1 MSENLG
7 KNIAEI
13 FRDKYVIPLY
23 QRNYAWREDEIVQ
36 LLQDIFVSFKSNSQS
51 HYYIGSLVVLKRRNG
66 IFEVIDGQQRLTTL
80 SLIVRL
86 LEKHQSP
93 VLSYDSRPAV
103 EEFFET
109 FFKNPDAID
118 TLSSPETFYLKE
130 AVHTI
135 KESVI
140 SNGADEVR
148 LSSWSVEDKSKF
160 ADFLMNNVY
169 LVRVE
174 IPEDT
179 DVASYFEIMN
189 NRGEQLQKHEILK
202 ALRMAKLESNV
213 EQKTFAKIW
222 DACSQMNV
230 PIQKMFSSEDRKTFF
245 GENYDSFISNLS
257 DTIQADASSDTI
269 QADASSDTI
278 QADALKIDDIL
289 NNNDCITANSKSDL
303 PIEDSDEYH
312 SIIDWPNFLMHVLKL
327 YKEDIPLNEK
337 FLLDS
342 YKEASIEPLGFI
354 QTLLYC
360 RVVFDRFVVKQE
372 YDPKEED
379 GFSWTLTKPT
389 INGNQLDYV
398 SSFTEKK
405 KQNNLIKVLSMLQ
418 VTYRSRTYKNWLF
431 ELLKWFYDRRNNIV
445 LNDVSADTLLPIL
458 NQYVLD
464 KYLELK
470 LNLPPF
476 SQATQTGN
484 KDDWGNT
491 YCAGTK
497 TPHFLLNFIDYL
509 YWLKKDDYNI
519 DDFDFKYWNSVEHHL
534 ARNKAANIE
543 GAEQYIDNL
552 GNLCLISKSS
562 NSRLSD
568 RVVQEKV
575 DFYGSGNIGPKRQRM
590 YAKTKEKSYTWGQQQ
605 ICTHYKEVCGL
616 LNDAEEILGVEK
628 PSTSEES
635 IK

>member
-103 EEFFET
+103 EKFFET
-109 FFKNPDAID
+109 FFKKPDEID
-118 TLSSPETFYLKE
+118 TLSSQETFYLKE

-148 LSSWSVEDKSKF
+148 LSSWSVEDKDKDKDKSAF

-202 ALRMAKLESNV
+202 ALMMAELKDDV
-213 EQKTFAKIW
+213 KQKTFAKIW

-245 GENYDSFISNLS
+245 GENYDSFDEKAIVGNTQQNETSATFNIDNILKGECSQSSQEISS
-257 DTIQADASSDTI
+257 T
-269 QADASSDTI
+269 
-278 QADALKIDDIL
+278 
-289 NNNDCITANSKSDL
+289 
-303 PIEDSDEYH
+303 IEDPDEYR

-337 FLLDS
+337 FLLS
-342 YKEASIEPLGFI
+342 YKEVSIDKPWGFI

-360 RVVFDRFVVKQE
+360 RVVFDCFVVKQK
-372 YDPKEED
+372 YDPEKED
-379 GFSWTLTKPT
+379 GFSWTLTKPK
-389 INGNQLDYV
+389 INGNQSVYEN
-398 SSFTEKK
+398 SFDEE
-405 KQNNLIKVLSMLQ
+405 NLIKVLSMLQ

-431 ELLKWFYDRRNNIV
+431 ELLKWFYNDGNKV
-445 LNDVSADTLLPIL
+445 ELNKVNAGDLLKFL
-458 NQYVLD
+458 NKYVWV
-464 KYLELK
+464 KYSELE

-476 SQATQTGN
+476 SQETQTGN
-484 KDDWGNT
+484 KDDWVDT
-491 YCAGTK
+491 YCAGTG
-497 TPHFLLNFIDYL
+497 TPHFLFNFIDYL
-509 YWLKKDDYNI
+509 YWLKKDAYKTKDFEFKE
-519 DDFDFKYWNSVEHHL
+519 FDFKYWNSVEHHL
-534 ARNKAANIE
+534 AQNKAANIA
-543 GAEQYIDNL
+543 GAERYIDNL

-590 YAKTKEKSYTWGQQQ
+590 YAKTETPYTWGEEQ
-605 ICTHYKEVCGL
+605 ICAHYKEVCGL
-616 LNDAEEILGVEK
+616 LNEAKKILGVEDS
-628 PSTSEES
+628 STSGES